1 MPRFGGGGD
10 DDEEQEEEPDAAGG
24 LAKRS
29 APSEELLAGDG
40 TSGLAARKDDD
51 ATWCA
56 ALRFRDGRVVCWT
69 SVKNDSARIS
79 ERTSSRRPSTSSY
92 QFAAEDDD
100 GGDALLRSLYDD
112 GDAALPSDGG

>member
-1 MPRFGGGGD
+1 MLDFR
-10 DDEEQEEEPDAAGG
+10 
-24 LAKRS
+24 
-29 APSEELLAGDG
+29 EELEEFKLVKLHDVFTAV
-40 TSGLAARKDDD
+40 RKERL
-51 ATWCA
+51 T
-56 ALRFRDGRVVCWT
+56 
-69 SVKNDSARIS
+69 DSARIS